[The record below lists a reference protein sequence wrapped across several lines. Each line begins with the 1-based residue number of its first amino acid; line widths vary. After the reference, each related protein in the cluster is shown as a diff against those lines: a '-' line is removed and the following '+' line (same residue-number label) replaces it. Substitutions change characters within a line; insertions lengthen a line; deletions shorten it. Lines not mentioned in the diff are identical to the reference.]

1 MYIHSNFKGKP
12 TYTNSTAR
20 YHPIRIRQKL
30 EAGEVEPLEQFATK
44 ENYDLHTEFVSM
56 KLVPPPSIHPK
67 SWINSEMRLKTPE
80 VQN

>member
-44 ENYDLHTEFVSM
+44 ENYDLHTEFVS
-56 KLVPPPSIHPK
+56 KELVSPTLIPVK
-67 SWINSEMRLKTPE
+67 SWITGEMRLKTPE
-80 VQN
+80 VLN